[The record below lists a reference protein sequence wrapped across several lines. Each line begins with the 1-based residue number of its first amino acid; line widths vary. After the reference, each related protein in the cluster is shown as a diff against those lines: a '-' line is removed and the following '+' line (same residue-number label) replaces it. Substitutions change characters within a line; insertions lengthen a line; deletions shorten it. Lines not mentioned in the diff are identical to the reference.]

1 MSPHEKLFAAYVKE
15 LRLVKGEVDAWWSAL
30 LDAEAQRVGDRAQ
43 AQREL
48 ELRWPAGAAAHPR
61 MIAVNRKYYLACNA
75 LNERLADED
84 EDEVDDSDDGDEDN
98 DEGEREV
105 EPVVFMSEWLLDGK
119 NMDLV
124 KFLGRLSYW
133 PIGFDDEGDMA

>member
-1 MSPHEKLFAAYVKE
+1 MSPHEKLFAAYLKE
-15 LRLVKGEVDAWWSAL
+15 LRAVKGEVDAWWSAL
-30 LDAEAQRVGDRAQ
+30 LDTESQRTGDRTQ

-48 ELRWPAGAAAHPR
+48 ERRWPAGAAAHPR
-61 MIAVNRKYYLACNA
+61 MIAVIRKYYLACNA
-75 LNERLADED
+75 LNERLEDDDAAD
-84 EDEVDDSDDGDEDN
+84 
-98 DEGEREV
+98 EV

-133 PIGFDDEGDMA
+133 PIGFDDEGDIA